1 MISYK
6 QKKQKDPTDEDI
18 KFILKLFNSNKFIKA
33 KQEIEK
39 KIINYSNSPILHN
52 ILGAVLTK
60 QNHLQEAIESYKK
73 ALLINPNYA
82 QAYNNLG
89 TAFQKLNKSEEAIFN
104 YKKAISI
111 KNNFAEAYN
120 NLGGIIYECNK
131 IKDSL
136 DYFKQAVKIK
146 TDFSE
151 AYNNLGLA
159 YQDLGNSKEALENF
173 YKAIKIK
180 PDFVEAY
187 NSIGLVFN
195 TLANFDEATKNYNK
209 AIEINPNYE
218 KPYNNLGSLL
228 SNLGNYDEATITYKK
243 AIKIKSDYAMAYS
256 NLLFNLNYK
265 QNLDL
270 NLYLS
275 VAKDFRLNCK
285 TIKKKL
291 NFKYQYDKNPK
302 KLRIGLVSAD
312 FGNHPGGFFSLSTLR
327 ELQKKNFD
335 FIAYATTNRKDEL
348 SRHFKPLFLKW
359 HLVEKKKDEEI
370 VEQIFKDKVHIL
382 MDLQGHSAKNRL
394 TIFFYKPAPI
404 QATWLGQGS
413 TGIPEIDYFIGSP
426 HITPSNEEKYYVEKI
441 FRLPE
446 ISQSFTEPEFDLK
459 VNELPA
465 LKNNFITFGS
475 INKLN
480 KINDEVISLW
490 SKVLLSISN
499 SKLLLRNK
507 NFADKKVTEN
517 MFKRF
522 EKQNINRKRLIF
534 LGGSKTRKEIL
545 ETYNEIDIALDTF
558 PFQGNTTTC
567 EAVWMGVPVL
577 TLKGNRYLFH
587 FGESINVN
595 LDMKEWIAENYQEY
609 ISKAVK
615 FTSNLEQ
622 LSKIRKNLRKI
633 ALNSPVFDAPRFA
646 DHFSNMLWKIWKK
659 FKNEN

>member
-1 MISYK
+1 MISDK
-6 QKKQKDPTDEDI
+6 QKKQKDPSDEDI
-18 KFILKLFNSNKFIKA
+18 KFILKLFNSNKFIEANK
-33 KQEIEK
+33 EVEK
-39 KIINYSNSPILHN
+39 KIVNYPDSSILHN
-52 ILGAVLTK
+52 ILGAILAQ
-60 QNHLQEAIESYKK
+60 QNHLEQAIASYKK
-73 ALLINPNYA
+73 ALSIDPNYP

-89 TAFQKLNKSEEAIFN
+89 TAFQKLNKNEEAIFN

-120 NLGGIIYECNK
+120 NLGGVIYETNR

-136 DYFKQAVKIK
+136 DYYEKAIKIK
-146 TDFSE
+146 PDFFE
-151 AYNNLGLA
+151 AYHNLGLA
-159 YQDLGNSKEALENF
+159 YQDLGKTKEALENF
-173 YKAIKIK
+173 NKAIKIK
-180 PDFVEAY
+180 PDFIKAY
-187 NSIGLVFN
+187 NSLGTALCTATKFG
-195 TLANFDEATKNYNK
+195 EAIKNYNK

-218 KPYNNLGSLL
+218 KPYNNLGNVL
-228 SNLGNYDEATITYKK
+228 SDLGNYDEATIAYKK
-243 AIKIKSDYAMAYS
+243 AINIKSDYAMAYS

-275 VAKDFRLNCK
+275 VAKDFRLNCQ

-302 KLRIGLVSAD
+302 KLRVGLVSAD
-312 FGNHPGGFFSLSTLR
+312 FGYHPGGFFTLSTLR

-335 FIAYATTNRKDEL
+335 FIAYATTNREDEL
-348 SRHFKPLFLKW
+348 SHYFKPLFLKW
-359 HLVEKKKDEEI
+359 HSVEKKKDEEI
-370 VEQIFKDKVHIL
+370 VEQIFKDGIHIL
-382 MDLQGHSAKNRL
+382 IDLQGHSAKNRL
-394 TIFFYKPAPI
+394 PIFIYKSAPI

-413 TGIPEIDYFIGSP
+413 SGIPEIDYFIGSP
-426 HITPSNEEKYYVEKI
+426 HTTPKNEEKYYVEKV

-446 ISQSFTEPEFDLK
+446 ISQSFTAPEFDIK
-459 VNELPA
+459 ISELPA

-475 INKLN
+475 INKLT
-480 KINDEVISLW
+480 KINDEVVSLW

-507 NFADKKVTEN
+507 NFADQQVTEN
-517 MFKRF
+517 MYKKF
-522 EKQNINRKRLIF
+522 EKHEINRKRLIL
-534 LGGSKTRKEIL
+534 LGESKTRKEIL
-545 ETYNEIDIALDTF
+545 ETYNKIDIALDTF

-587 FGESINVN
+587 FGESINEN
-595 LDMKEWIAENYQEY
+595 LNMKEWVANNYQEY

-615 FTSNLEQ
+615 FTSNLDE
-622 LSKIRKNLRKI
+622 LSKLRINLRKI

-646 DHFSNMLWKIWKK
+646 NYFSDMLWEMWKK
-659 FKNEN
+659 FEY

>member
-1 MISYK
+1 MVSDK
-6 QKKQKDPTDEDI
+6 QKKQKNPSDEGM
-18 KFILKLFNSNKFIKA
+18 KFILKLFNSNKFIEA
-33 KQEIEK
+33 KYEIEK
-39 KIINYSNSPILHN
+39 QIVNHPNSPILYN
-52 ILGAVLTK
+52 MLGAVLAG
-60 QNHLQEAIESYKK
+60 QNHLIEAIESYKK

-89 TAFQKLNKSEEAIFN
+89 TAFQKLNIADEAIDN
-104 YKKAISI
+104 YKKAISL
-111 KNNFAEAYN
+111 KNDFAEAYN
-120 NLGGIIYECNK
+120 NLGGVIYEYNRL
-131 IKDSL
+131 KDSL
-136 DYFKQAVKIK
+136 DYFKKAIKIK
-146 TDFSE
+146 PDFAE
-151 AYNNLGLA
+151 AFNNLGSA
-159 YQDLGNSKEALENF
+159 HQELGNTKEALENF

-180 PDFVEAY
+180 SDYAEAY
-187 NSIGLVFN
+187 NNIGLAFDN
-195 TLANFDEATKNYNK
+195 LAKFDDALKNYNK
-209 AIEINPNYE
+209 AIELNPNYE
-218 KPYNNLGSLL
+218 KPYNNLGRLL
-228 SNLGNYDEATITYKK
+228 SNLGNYDEAVIAYNK

-265 QNLDL
+265 QDLDSD
-270 NLYLS
+270 LYLS
-275 VAKDFRLNCK
+275 VAKDFRLNCE

-327 ELQKKNFD
+327 ELQNKNFE
-335 FIAYATTNRKDEL
+335 FIAYATTDRKDEF
-348 SRHFKPLFLKW
+348 SHHFKPLFLKW
-359 HLVEKKKDEEI
+359 RLVEKKKDEEI

-394 TIFFYKPAPI
+394 TIFMYKPAPI

-426 HITPSNEEKYYVEKI
+426 HITPKNEEKYYVEKI

-446 ISQSFTEPEFDLK
+446 ISQTFTEPEFDIK
-459 VNELPA
+459 INELPA

-507 NFADKKVTEN
+507 NFADKKVTED
-517 MFKRF
+517 MYKRF
-522 EKQNINRKRLIF
+522 EKQDINRKRLIL

-545 ETYNEIDIALDTF
+545 ETYNKIDIALDTF

-595 LDMKEWIAENYQEY
+595 LDMKEWVAKNYQEY
-609 ISKAVK
+609 ISKALK
-615 FTSNLEQ
+615 FTSNLDQ

-646 DHFSNMLWKIWKK
+646 NHFSNMFWEIWKK
-659 FKNEN
+659 FEY